1 MWFCDVFKKGL
12 HGSLILVSCILFV
25 LYVYLVLFGLASA
38 HYYELLGYW
47 PAFLAKSLSTFMQ
60 MTFPKIINNKITMI
74 LEEYFFGT

>member
-1 MWFCDVFKKGL
+1 MWSCDVFKKGL

-47 PAFLAKSLSTFMQ
+47 PAFLA
-60 MTFPKIINNKITMI
+60 IIIIYLYANDLFQNNK
-74 LEEYFFGT
+74 L